1 MPKVYDPLIYRI
13 ARLPEQLERARARHR
28 HLVAE
33 AKRYRMLDILTDE
46 EKAA

>member
-1 MPKVYDPLIYRI
+1 MSKPYDPLVYRI
-13 ARLPEQLERARARHR
+13 SELPKQLERARARHR

>member
-1 MPKVYDPLIYRI
+1 MPKVYDPLAYRI
-13 ARLPEQLERARARHR
+13 SELPKQLERARARHR

-33 AKRYRMLDILTDE
+33 AKRYKMFDILTDE

>member
-1 MPKVYDPLIYRI
+1 MSTHDPLKH
-13 ARLPEQLERARARHR
+13 RLRYLPRQLERARALHKA
-28 HLVAE
+28 LVAE

>member
-13 ARLPEQLERARARHR
+13 ERLPEQLERARARHR